1 MANKIIVFTL
11 DGCGHCTQLKEKMRE
26 NSIPFTEIPI
36 QENKKIWDQVV
47 NQTGDNALPTVFISM
62 DDNEEGPVFVA
73 GRDFTDKDIFI
84 ETLKTY
90 V

>member
-36 QENKKIWDQVV
+36 QENKKIWDEVKNGTFNGFSIEGIFNYKPKMTQ
-47 NQTGDNALPTVFISM
+47 
-62 DDNEEGPVFVA
+62 EEMMMAEIKKILQSVQF
-73 GRDFTDKDIFI
+73 
-84 ETLKTY
+84 
-90 V
+90 

>member
-11 DGCGHCTQLKEKMRE
+11 DGCGHCKQLKEKMVN

-36 QENKKIWDQVV
+36 EENKEIWNQVV
-47 NQTGDNALPTVFISM
+47 NQTGDNALPTVFISV
-62 DDNEEGPVFVA
+62 DETDEGPVFVA